1 MAGVDITLTF
11 EDGELRHV
19 VSEARARLS
28 DYSPAMD
35 EIGSYL
41 EDRTL
46 ERFETGEAPDGT
58 PWLPSQRALDENGK
72 TLVDRGHL
80 LASINYETT
89 PDAVTVGSNVIYAA
103 IHQHGGKTGRGLAVD
118 MPARP
123 FLGVNDAD
131 LQEIELIVADFVSE
145 LGTGG
150 DAR

>member
-1 MAGVDITLTF
+1 MAGVDLTLTF

-19 VSEARARLS
+19 IGEARARVS
-28 DYSPAMD
+28 DFLPAMD

-46 ERFETGEAPDGT
+46 ERFERGEAPDGT

-72 TLVDRGHL
+72 TLIDKGL
-80 LASINYETT
+80 LMASINYEAR

-103 IHQHGGKTGRGLAVD
+103 IHQFGGETGRNRAVD

-123 FLGVNDAD
+123 YLGVNDAD
-131 LQEIELIVADFVSE
+131 LDEIELIVADYVSDF
-145 LGTGG
+145 GTGG
-150 DAR
+150 GAR